1 MLLDRQDAEFSVFV
15 QGYQTE
21 LLRSACLLTAGDT
34 HRAEDLVQ
42 IAFSRLFVAWPRL
55 PRTRAAASAYVRRIL
70 VNAHIDE
77 TRRPG
82 WRRELSVP
90 EVPDLVDPTRS
101 DTWLPGVEGTDG
113 SMVWSALT
121 ALPPRMRA
129 VIVLRHWFGFSVEES
144 ADLLGCT
151 TGTVKSQSAKA
162 LVRLRE
168 LLEATANGRKGRT

>member
-1 MLLDRQDAEFSVFV
+1 
-15 QGYQTE
+15 
-21 LLRSACLLTAGDT
+21 
-34 HRAEDLVQ
+34 
-42 IAFSRLFVAWPRL
+42 
-55 PRTRAAASAYVRRIL
+55 
-70 VNAHIDE
+70 
-77 TRRPG
+77 
-82 WRRELSVP
+82 
-90 EVPDLVDPTRS
+90 
-101 DTWLPGVEGTDG
+101 
-113 SMVWSALT
+113 MVWSALT